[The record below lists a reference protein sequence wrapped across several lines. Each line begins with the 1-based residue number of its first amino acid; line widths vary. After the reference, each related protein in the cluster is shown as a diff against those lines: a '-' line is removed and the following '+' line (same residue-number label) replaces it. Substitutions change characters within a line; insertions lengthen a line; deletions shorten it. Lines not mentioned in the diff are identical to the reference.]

1 MNNFFKVIFILNKSE
16 KKKFFLIIF
25 FSFINSI
32 LDFLSI
38 GAIYPLTSS
47 ILNIKSESVLIE
59 KANIFIRNNLGFDLV
74 VFYLTIIIL
83 IFVLRN
89 IFNVLFYISINNFLR
104 KKYISTTEQTVQN
117 YLNLNFQDFI
127 SDSFPIFQR
136 NILNENNNLK
146 NYIGTLINLCSELL
160 ILFSLTSLIFIVNTQ
175 VALIVTII
183 FLLFIL
189 TYLFL
194 FKKKIKLWGFKRNNI
209 NQLINKNL
217 LEIYNSIRDIKIL
230 DKENFFIKRF
240 KILNDNFSI
249 LQFKYET
256 LVSINRNIIELFILI
271 IVSIAFIRISFSYNI
286 YNLLPLLALYA
297 IAFFRVYP
305 SINRII
311 NSIAIMK
318 FYYTGV
324 NYSFNEKKKSNYY
337 KNYQINKSEKIN
349 FLYQI
354 EFKNIFFRY
363 DKSKDFLLK
372 DINFKIKK
380 NEIIGII
387 GKNGSGKSTLC
398 NLLLGLLKPERG
410 AIIIDDK
417 ININE
422 RYSDYKKILS
432 FVPQKIYL
440 LNDTIKNNILFGSED
455 EEIKKFNIDKVK
467 TFSKLLSFALSNDNN
482 LLDYDV
488 GEDGSKLS
496 GGQKQRVAIARALYN
511 NSEILIMDEPN
522 NNLDSEIEA
531 KIIEDLIS
539 SSIKK
544 TIIIITHNPR
554 TLKFCNNII
563 EVNNGKVKFLN

>member
-47 ILNIKSESVLIE
+47 ILNIKSDSVLIE
-59 KANIFIRNNLGFDLV
+59 KANIFIRNNLGFDLI
-74 VFYLTIIIL
+74 VFYLTVIIL

-89 IFNVLFYISINNFLR
+89 IFNVLFYISLNNFLR
-104 KKYISTTEQTVQN
+104 KKYISTTEETIQN

-146 NYIGTLINLCSELL
+146 NYIGTLISLCSELL
-160 ILFSLTSLIFIVNTQ
+160 ILFSLTTLIFIVNTQ

-189 TYLFL
+189 IYLFI
-194 FKKKIKLWGFKRNNI
+194 FKKKIKLWGFTRNNI
-209 NQLINKNL
+209 SQLINKNL

-230 DKENFFIKRF
+230 DKENFFIKKF
-240 KILNDNFSI
+240 KILNNNFSI

-271 IVSIAFIRISFSYNI
+271 IASIAFIRISFNYNI
-286 YNLLPLLALYA
+286 YNLIPLLSVYA
-297 IAFFRVYP
+297 ITFFRVYP

-318 FYYTGV
+318 FYYTGID
-324 NYSFNEKKKSNYY
+324 YSYNEKKKSTYS

-398 NLLLGLLKPERG
+398 NLLLGLLKPEKG

-422 RYSDYKKILS
+422 RYNDYKKILS

-467 TFSKLLSFALSNDNN
+467 TFSKLLSFTLSNDNN
-482 LLDYDV
+482 LLDYNV

-531 KIIEDLIS
+531 KIIEDLIG

-544 TIIIITHNPR
+544 TIIIITHNPK
-554 TLKFCNNII
+554 TLKFCNNVI
-563 EVNNGKVKFLN
+563 EVNNGQVKFLN

>member
-47 ILNIKSESVLIE
+47 ILNIKSDSVLIE
-59 KANIFIRNNLGFDLV
+59 KANIFIRNNLGFDLI
-74 VFYLTIIIL
+74 VFYLTVIIL

-89 IFNVLFYISINNFLR
+89 IFNVLFYISLNNFLR
-104 KKYISTTEQTVQN
+104 KKYISTTEETIQN

-146 NYIGTLINLCSELL
+146 NYIGTLISLCSELL
-160 ILFSLTSLIFIVNTQ
+160 ILFSLTTLIFIVNTQ

-189 TYLFL
+189 IYLFI
-194 FKKKIKLWGFKRNNI
+194 FKKKIKLWGFTRNNI
-209 NQLINKNL
+209 SQLINKNL

-230 DKENFFIKRF
+230 DKENFFIKKF
-240 KILNDNFSI
+240 KILNNNFSI

-271 IVSIAFIRISFSYNI
+271 IASIAFIRISFNYNI
-286 YNLLPLLALYA
+286 YNLIPLLSVYA
-297 IAFFRVYP
+297 ITFFRVYP

-318 FYYTGV
+318 FYYTGID
-324 NYSFNEKKKSNYY
+324 YSYNEKKKSNYS

-398 NLLLGLLKPERG
+398 NLLLGLLKPEKG

-422 RYSDYKKILS
+422 RYNDYKKILS

-467 TFSKLLSFALSNDNN
+467 TFSKLLSFTLSNDNN
-482 LLDYDV
+482 LLDYNV

-531 KIIEDLIS
+531 KIIEDLIG

-544 TIIIITHNPR
+544 TIIIITHNPK
-554 TLKFCNNII
+554 TLKFCNNVI
-563 EVNNGKVKFLN
+563 EVNNGQVKFLN

>member
-38 GAIYPLTSS
+38 GAVYPLTSS
-47 ILNIKSESVLIE
+47 ILNIKSDSVLIE

-74 VFYLTIIIL
+74 IFYLTVIIL

-89 IFNVLFYISINNFLR
+89 IFNVLFYISLNNFLR
-104 KKYISTTEQTVQN
+104 KKYISTTEETIQN
-117 YLNLNFQDFI
+117 YLNLDFQDFI

-146 NYIGTLINLCSELL
+146 NYIGTLISLCAELL
-160 ILFSLTSLIFIVNTQ
+160 ILFSLTTLIFIVNTQ

-189 TYLFL
+189 IYLFI
-194 FKKKIKLWGFKRNNI
+194 FKKKIKLWGFTRNNI
-209 NQLINKNL
+209 SQLINKNL

-230 DKENFFIKRF
+230 DKENFFIKKF
-240 KILNDNFSI
+240 KILNNNFSI

-256 LVSINRNIIELFILI
+256 LISINRNIIELFILI
-271 IVSIAFIRISFSYNI
+271 IASIAFIRISFNYNI
-286 YNLLPLLALYA
+286 YNLIPLLSVYA

-311 NSIAIMK
+311 NSIAMMK
-318 FYYTGV
+318 FYYTGID
-324 NYSFNEKKKSNYY
+324 YSYNEKKKSNYS

-398 NLLLGLLKPERG
+398 NLLLGLLKPEKG

-422 RYSDYKKILS
+422 RYNDYKKILS

-467 TFSKLLSFALSNDNN
+467 TFSKLLSFTLSNDNN
-482 LLDYDV
+482 LLDYNV

-531 KIIEDLIS
+531 KIIEDLIG

-554 TLKFCNNII
+554 TLKFCNNVI
-563 EVNNGKVKFLN
+563 EVNNGQVKFLN

>member
-324 NYSFNEKKKSNYY
+324 NYSFNEKKK
-337 KNYQINKSEKIN
+337 I
-349 FLYQI
+349 
-354 EFKNIFFRY
+354 
-363 DKSKDFLLK
+363 
-372 DINFKIKK
+372 
-380 NEIIGII
+380 
-387 GKNGSGKSTLC
+387 
-398 NLLLGLLKPERG
+398 
-410 AIIIDDK
+410 
-417 ININE
+417 
-422 RYSDYKKILS
+422 
-432 FVPQKIYL
+432 
-440 LNDTIKNNILFGSED
+440 
-455 EEIKKFNIDKVK
+455 
-467 TFSKLLSFALSNDNN
+467 KLL
-482 LLDYDV
+482 
-488 GEDGSKLS
+488 
-496 GGQKQRVAIARALYN
+496 
-511 NSEILIMDEPN
+511 
-522 NNLDSEIEA
+522 
-531 KIIEDLIS
+531 
-539 SSIKK
+539 
-544 TIIIITHNPR
+544 
-554 TLKFCNNII
+554 
-563 EVNNGKVKFLN
+563 

>member
-1 MNNFFKVIFILNKSE
+1 M
-16 KKKFFLIIF
+16 
-25 FSFINSI
+25 
-32 LDFLSI
+32 
-38 GAIYPLTSS
+38 
-47 ILNIKSESVLIE
+47 
-59 KANIFIRNNLGFDLV
+59 
-74 VFYLTIIIL
+74 
-83 IFVLRN
+83 
-89 IFNVLFYISINNFLR
+89 LFYISINSFLR

-175 VALIVTII
+175 VALIVTIF

-194 FKKKIKLWGFKRNNI
+194 FKKKIKLWGFKRNDI

-240 KILNDNFSI
+240 KILNENFSI

-324 NYSFNEKKKSNYY
+324 NYSYNEKKKSNYY

-398 NLLLGLLKPERG
+398 NLLLGLLKPEKG

-422 RYSDYKKILS
+422 RYGDYKKILS

-467 TFSKLLSFALSNDNN
+467 TFSKLLSFAISNDNN
-482 LLDYDV
+482 LLDYNV

-544 TIIIITHNPR
+544 TIIIITHNPG
-554 TLKFCNNII
+554 TLKFCNNVI
-563 EVNNGKVKFLN
+563 EVNNGQVKFLN

>member
-1 MNNFFKVIFILNKSE
+1 
-16 KKKFFLIIF
+16 
-25 FSFINSI
+25 
-32 LDFLSI
+32 
-38 GAIYPLTSS
+38 
-47 ILNIKSESVLIE
+47 
-59 KANIFIRNNLGFDLV
+59 
-74 VFYLTIIIL
+74 
-83 IFVLRN
+83 
-89 IFNVLFYISINNFLR
+89 
-104 KKYISTTEQTVQN
+104 
-117 YLNLNFQDFI
+117 
-127 SDSFPIFQR
+127 
-136 NILNENNNLK
+136 
-146 NYIGTLINLCSELL
+146 
-160 ILFSLTSLIFIVNTQ
+160 
-175 VALIVTII
+175 
-183 FLLFIL
+183 
-189 TYLFL
+189 
-194 FKKKIKLWGFKRNNI
+194 
-209 NQLINKNL
+209 
-217 LEIYNSIRDIKIL
+217 
-230 DKENFFIKRF
+230 
-240 KILNDNFSI
+240 
-249 LQFKYET
+249 
-256 LVSINRNIIELFILI
+256 
-271 IVSIAFIRISFSYNI
+271 
-286 YNLLPLLALYA
+286 
-297 IAFFRVYP
+297 
-305 SINRII
+305 
-311 NSIAIMK
+311 MK
-318 FYYTGV
+318 
-324 NYSFNEKKKSNYY
+324 KKKSNYY

>member
-194 FKKKIKLWGFKRNNI
+194 FKKK
-209 NQLINKNL
+209 NK
-217 LEIYNSIRDIKIL
+217 
-230 DKENFFIKRF
+230 
-240 KILNDNFSI
+240 
-249 LQFKYET
+249 
-256 LVSINRNIIELFILI
+256 
-271 IVSIAFIRISFSYNI
+271 
-286 YNLLPLLALYA
+286 
-297 IAFFRVYP
+297 
-305 SINRII
+305 
-311 NSIAIMK
+311 IM
-318 FYYTGV
+318 
-324 NYSFNEKKKSNYY
+324 
-337 KNYQINKSEKIN
+337 
-349 FLYQI
+349 
-354 EFKNIFFRY
+354 
-363 DKSKDFLLK
+363 
-372 DINFKIKK
+372 
-380 NEIIGII
+380 GI
-387 GKNGSGKSTLC
+387 
-398 NLLLGLLKPERG
+398 
-410 AIIIDDK
+410 
-417 ININE
+417 
-422 RYSDYKKILS
+422 
-432 FVPQKIYL
+432 
-440 LNDTIKNNILFGSED
+440 
-455 EEIKKFNIDKVK
+455 
-467 TFSKLLSFALSNDNN
+467 
-482 LLDYDV
+482 
-488 GEDGSKLS
+488 
-496 GGQKQRVAIARALYN
+496 
-511 NSEILIMDEPN
+511 
-522 NNLDSEIEA
+522 
-531 KIIEDLIS
+531 
-539 SSIKK
+539 
-544 TIIIITHNPR
+544 
-554 TLKFCNNII
+554 
-563 EVNNGKVKFLN
+563 